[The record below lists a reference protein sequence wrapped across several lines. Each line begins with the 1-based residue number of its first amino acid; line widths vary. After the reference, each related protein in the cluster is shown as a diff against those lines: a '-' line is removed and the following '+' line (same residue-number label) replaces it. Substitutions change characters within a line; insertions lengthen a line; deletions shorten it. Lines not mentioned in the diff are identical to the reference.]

1 MSKSLRTIAACHADA
16 VAALTRRVLDAHN
29 ADLFPNITEAR
40 KHYASLSVERKAQ
53 LEKDWNDG

>member
-1 MSKSLRTIAACHADA
+1 MKSLRTIEACHKSAL
-16 VAALTRRVLDAHN
+16 AALTRRVLDAHN
-29 ADLFPNITEAR
+29 ADLFPNIAEAR